1 MFLNVIVITCEMSN
15 RFNYSLLTIYVFQD
29 KDTSLYVPALET
41 LRKLIRTSTTSM
53 TSVPLPLK
61 FLRNYYSRLK
71 ERCDTIETEESTKAL
86 LCSVV
91 SILAMGQD
99 RNLRDTLRYC
109 LRAGEVDVG
118 DWGHEYVR

>member
-1 MFLNVIVITCEMSN
+1 
-15 RFNYSLLTIYVFQD
+15 
-29 KDTSLYVPALET
+29 
-41 LRKLIRTSTTSM
+41 M

-71 ERCDTIETEESTKAL
+71 ERCDTIETNEKTKAL

-91 SILAMGQD
+91 SVLAMGQVKD
-99 RNLRDTLRYC
+99 IKDILFYC

-118 DWGHEYVR
+118 EWGHEYVR

>member
-1 MFLNVIVITCEMSN
+1 MFQEKDASL
-15 RFNYSLLTIYVFQD
+15 YSL
-29 KDTSLYVPALET
+29 ALET

-61 FLRNYYSRLK
+61 FLRSYYSRLK
-71 ERCDTIETEESTKAL
+71 DRCDSIETDEKTKAL

>member
-1 MFLNVIVITCEMSN
+1 M
-15 RFNYSLLTIYVFQD
+15 YSL
-29 KDTSLYVPALET
+29 ALET

-71 ERCDTIETEESTKAL
+71 ERCDTIKTDEATKAL

-118 DWGHEYVR
+118 DWGHEYVRYEIQFPFTN

>member
-1 MFLNVIVITCEMSN
+1 
-15 RFNYSLLTIYVFQD
+15 
-29 KDTSLYVPALET
+29 
-41 LRKLIRTSTTSM
+41 M

-61 FLRNYYSRLK
+61 FLRNHYSRLK
-71 ERCDTIETEESTKAL
+71 ERCDTIVTDDATKAL

-99 RNLRDTLRYC
+99 RLLRDTLRYC